1 MIAAVA
7 PPLPVDL
14 IESLRRLRLATMR
27 EQAAEVLHTARTQRW
42 AAEDVLRTLLE
53 AEITARDA
61 ANRGIRLK
69 QAGFPVPK
77 TLEAFDMTDSS
88 IPRPT
93 FDYIASLEW
102 VGARENLLLVGPA
115 GTGKSHALVGCGV
128 RAVERGMKVRYIVA
142 ADLIETLYRG
152 LADNSVG
159 KVISGLL
166 RNELILIDELGF
178 APLDDTGSQLLFR
191 FVAAAY
197 ERRSLGVASHWPF
210 EEWGHFL
217 PVQTTAVSLLDRLLH
232 HAVVVVTSG
241 DSWRMKEAR
250 ERKQRRDADKGGP
263 SHA

>member
-1 MIAAVA
+1 VIASAA
-7 PPLPVDL
+7 PSLPVDL
-14 IESLRRLRLATMR
+14 VESLRRLRLATMR

-42 AAEDVLRTLLE
+42 TAEDVLRTLLA
-53 AEITARDA
+53 AEIASRDA

-77 TLEAFDMTDSS
+77 TLEAFNVTDSS

-102 VGARENLLLVGPA
+102 VRAKENLLLVGPS

-128 RAVERGMKVRYIVA
+128 SAVERGMKVRYVVA

-232 HAVVVVTSG
+232 HSVVVVTSG

-250 ERKQRRDADKGGP
+250 ERKDRRDV
-263 SHA
+263 

>member
-1 MIAAVA
+1 VIAAA
-7 PPLPVDL
+7 PAPLAPDLVDG
-14 IESLRRLRLATMR
+14 LRRLKLATMR
-27 EQAAEVLHTARTQRW
+27 EQAAEVLQSAKTQRW
-42 AAEDVLRTLLE
+42 SAEDVLRTLLQ
-53 AEITARDA
+53 AEIAAREA
-61 ANRGIRLK
+61 ANRRMRLK

-77 TLEAFDMTDSS
+77 TLEAFHVAESS

-93 FDYIASLEW
+93 FEYLASLEW
-102 VGARENLLLVGPA
+102 VHAKENLLLIGPA
-115 GTGKSHALVGCGV
+115 GTGKSHTLVGCGV
-128 RAVERGMKVRYIVA
+128 QAVERGLKVRYLVA

-152 LADNSVG
+152 LADNTVG
-159 KVISGLL
+159 KVISQLL

-191 FVAAAY
+191 FVSAAY
-197 ERRSLGVASHWPF
+197 ECRSLGVASHWPF

-250 ERKQRRDADKGGP
+250 ARGPRRDV
-263 SHA
+263 